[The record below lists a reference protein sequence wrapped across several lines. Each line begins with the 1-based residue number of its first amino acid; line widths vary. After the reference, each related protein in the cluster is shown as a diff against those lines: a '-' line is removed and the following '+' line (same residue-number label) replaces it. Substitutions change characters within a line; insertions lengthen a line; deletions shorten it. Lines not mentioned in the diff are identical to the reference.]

1 MKKTIFSFCW
11 PALLFLPLAAFPQNA
26 APDAAGG
33 HSFSNPATAICA
45 AWAGPATDG
54 EKMRR
59 FLEALTLDA
68 YVSARHGGT
77 GFNWRDITS
86 LLARVERICTAEP
99 ARSLAEVWQERKT
112 AWHRGAWKA
121 NTVRCREILAAGDCN
136 EDAFFFGI
144 WLYAYDQAKDGRS
157 EATLQTL
164 PQGGGAMVWEECER
178 TPDARLL
185 DVLRRMQGK

>member
-112 AWHRGAWKA
+112 AWHRGSWKA
-121 NTVRCREILAAGDCN
+121 NTFRCR
-136 EDAFFFGI
+136 
-144 WLYAYDQAKDGRS
+144 
-157 EATLQTL
+157 
-164 PQGGGAMVWEECER
+164 
-178 TPDARLL
+178 
-185 DVLRRMQGK
+185 